1 MLGFGVDM
9 LNLVFPVHVDRAVAG
24 RPDFENIR
32 AGSELWLKLFGTGVG
47 GAAVL
52 ITVGYDFQYFH
63 RLGKGLHLGQAALRL
78 GWGRL

>member
-1 MLGFGVDM
+1 M
-9 LNLVFPVHVDRAVAG
+9 
-24 RPDFENIR
+24 
-32 AGSELWLKLFGTGVG
+32 KLFGTGVG

>member
-1 MLGFGVDM
+1 
-9 LNLVFPVHVDRAVAG
+9 VAG